1 MLEHREPDPRDDI
14 YALACITCELLT
26 GRHPFDRL
34 SAIQAREAGMKLH
47 QPKSLGRGPWRALK
61 AALSL
66 DRETRTPAVARF
78 LKEMN
83 GERPAA
89 LSVTLLASGLT
100 MAALVAAGLAYYWQ
114 SRTWVGREPAVASTA
129 SIPSTPPATSPTT
142 AVPRAQPQA
151 PDVSV
156 SAVTPLL
163 ASVPCSALYPAARGH
178 AIQVEGDLPKRV
190 GSNRLKDMLS
200 GVPGAASVDLRVQ
213 EVGDDECSVIK
224 TFARYWLT
232 NRQAGGAASMHTR
245 KRNTE
250 LTEGDPLV
258 IESEPKA
265 GYLDAVEKRLEQIA
279 GKSMGP
285 RRSRLISSRSRPRRA
300 RRDRCPMRE
309 PVAQEGERRSPHYLR
324 SLATRNPF
332 CDSRT
337 LASYLKRV
345 DDSI

>member
-114 SRTWVGREPAVASTA
+114 SRTWVGREPAVASSA
-129 SIPSTPPATSPTT
+129 FIPSAPAAASPAP
-142 AVPRAQPQA
+142 AVPRA
-151 PDVSV
+151 
-156 SAVTPLL
+156 
-163 ASVPCSALYPAARGH
+163 AAGARCLG
-178 AIQVEGDLPKRV
+178 L
-190 GSNRLKDMLS
+190 RLCRY
-200 GVPGAASVDLRVQ
+200 AAA
-213 EVGDDECSVIK
+213 GECSV
-224 TFARYWLT
+224 FGPVPSGARPC
-232 NRQAGGAASMHTR
+232 
-245 KRNTE
+245 NTSRG
-250 LTEGDPLV
+250 LS
-258 IESEPKA
+258 SEA
-265 GYLDAVEKRLEQIA
+265 CWQ
-279 GKSMGP
+279 
-285 RRSRLISSRSRPRRA
+285 RP
-300 RRDRCPMRE
+300 P
-309 PVAQEGERRSPHYLR
+309 
-324 SLATRNPF
+324 
-332 CDSRT
+332 
-337 LASYLKRV
+337 
-345 DDSI
+345 